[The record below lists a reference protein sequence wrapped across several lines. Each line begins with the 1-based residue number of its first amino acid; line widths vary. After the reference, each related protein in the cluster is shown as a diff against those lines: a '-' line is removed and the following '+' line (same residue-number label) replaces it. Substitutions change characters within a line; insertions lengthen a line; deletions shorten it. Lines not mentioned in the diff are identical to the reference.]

1 MRAALPF
8 LLSAGGAL
16 GAILPALASAQDVVG
31 TAPVLEVSGSC
42 PESAA
47 VLNVLTPLLP
57 TNQPAGSNGT
67 ATVSDRGA
75 SYVVAVGG
83 RSKTYSDAARN
94 CAERARVAAAFI
106 SLALVPDALPE
117 RSTLPADA
125 GPQPSSPA
133 PNPPEAP
140 SPEPAWVRVD
150 LRGMGE
156 SAPES
161 GLLTTGIAL
170 GVTGGKGR
178 FGAQLMCWWAAGASM
193 SARGTADGSIVIERF
208 PCALGPLVR
217 LTPIA
222 SLVELS
228 LSTSVVL
235 GALWARG
242 TGFVSDYDAVRLDVG
257 ARVSVDAILRATP
270 QPGSIAP
277 VLGIQ
282 IVYDPMTYDLDV
294 MPRGVV
300 GHTPSL
306 WAGVSAGISWGVP

>member
-1 MRAALPF
+1 
-8 LLSAGGAL
+8 
-16 GAILPALASAQDVVG
+16 
-31 TAPVLEVSGSC
+31 
-42 PESAA
+42 
-47 VLNVLTPLLP
+47 
-57 TNQPAGSNGT
+57 
-67 ATVSDRGA
+67 
-75 SYVVAVGG
+75 
-83 RSKTYSDAARN
+83 
-94 CAERARVAAAFI
+94 
-106 SLALVPDALPE
+106 
-117 RSTLPADA
+117 
-125 GPQPSSPA
+125 
-133 PNPPEAP
+133 
-140 SPEPAWVRVD
+140 VRVD
-150 LRGMGE
+150 LRGTGE

-161 GLLTTGIAL
+161 GLLTAGIAL

-193 SARGTADGSIVIERF
+193 NARGTADGGIVIERL

-222 SLVELS
+222 SPLELS

-242 TGFVSDYDAVRLDVG
+242 TGFVSDYDAVRFDVG
-257 ARVSVDAILRATP
+257 ARLSVDAILRATP
-270 QPGSIAP
+270 HPGSIAP

-282 IVYDPMTYDLDV
+282 IVYDPMTYDFDV

>member
-1 MRAALPF
+1 MRAPLPF

-16 GAILPALASAQDVVG
+16 VAIVPALASAQGVVG

-47 VLNVLTPLLP
+47 VLNVLAQLLP
-57 TNQPAGSNGT
+57 ANPPARST
-67 ATVSDRGA
+67 ASVSDQGD
-75 SYVVAVGG
+75 SYVVAVD
-83 RSKTYSDAARN
+83 RRVKTYSDAARN

-117 RSTLPADA
+117 SSTPPADA
-125 GPQPSSPA
+125 ARPPYSPA

-140 SPEPAWVRVD
+140 PPEPGWVRVD
-150 LRGMGE
+150 LRGTGE

-170 GVTGGKGR
+170 GVAGGRGR

-193 SARGTADGSIVIERF
+193 AASGTANGSIVIERF

-217 LTPIA
+217 LTPA
-222 SLVELS
+222 PSPLDLSVSPSL
-228 LSTSVVL
+228 VL
-235 GALWARG
+235 GALRARG
-242 TGFVSDYDAVRLDVG
+242 TGFVSDYDAVRLDAGV
-257 ARVSVDAILRATP
+257 RVSVDAIFRVAP
-270 QPGSIAP
+270 RPGSLAP

-282 IVYDPMTYDLDV
+282 VVYDPMTYDFDTL
-294 MPRGVV
+294 PRGVV
-300 GHTPSL
+300 GHTPSV
-306 WAGVSAGISWGVP
+306 WAGLSAGISWGMP